1 MENTSLS
8 LSERVKLAI
17 RDVPDF
23 PKEGIVFKDIT
34 SVFLNPTLSK
44 EIGQQFIEAARK
56 VNPDFIAAVDS
67 RGFLFGP
74 IISQALDIPL
84 LLIRKKG
91 KLPGPTVETSY
102 DLEYGSA
109 SLEMHIND
117 IPKGSRV
124 LIHDDLLATGGTTV
138 AAAKLV
144 EACESTVV
152 GFSFLLHLG
161 FLEGEKKLEVISDE
175 IYSVVTY

>member
-1 MENTSLS
+1 MSNNLT
-8 LSERVKLAI
+8 ERVKLAI

-34 SVFLNPTLSK
+34 SVFLDPALSRDIAQ
-44 EIGQQFIEAARK
+44 EFILEAK
-56 VNPDFIAAVDS
+56 KIEPDFIAAVDS

-74 IISQALDIPL
+74 IIAQALDIPL

-102 DLEYGSA
+102 DLEYGTA
-109 SLEMHIND
+109 SIEMHIND

-124 LIHDDLLATGGTTV
+124 LIHDDLLATGGTTL

-144 EACESTVV
+144 ETCESEVV

-161 FLEGEKKLEVISDE
+161 FLDGKEKLDAITQN
-175 IYSVVTY
+175 IYSMVTY

>member
-1 MENTSLS
+1 MTS
-8 LSERVKLAI
+8 LSERVKMAI

-34 SVFLNPTLSK
+34 SVFLDPSLSK
-44 EIGQQFIEAARK
+44 EIGEHFIEAARK
-56 VNPDFIAAVDS
+56 VNPNYIAAVDS

-74 IISQALDIPL
+74 IISQALNIPL

-117 IPKGSRV
+117 IPKGSKV

-144 EACESTVV
+144 ETCESTVV

-161 FLEGEKKLEVISDE
+161 FLDGEKKLSPITEE
-175 IYSVVTY
+175 IFSIVKY